1 MFSCFD
7 EKYCKEIVAHD
18 FSFNTKEILSR
29 SKRHTHG
36 FRLVSFISMGIL
48 TYKAPCSRISY
59 TMIISSINNCCHKL
73 SQKFLHVGVSNDYF
87 YTF

>member
-7 EKYCKEIVAHD
+7 EKYCKETVAHD

-36 FRLVSFISMGIL
+36 FRLVNFISMGIF
-48 TYKAPCSRISY
+48 
-59 TMIISSINNCCHKL
+59 N
-73 SQKFLHVGVSNDYF
+73 V
-87 YTF
+87 